1 MTSNLMRQF
10 LDSHT
15 YDIRQSRN
23 GRWIDQ
29 KCTMDELCFVA
40 DCVVNYLDEGG
51 SEPFQSPNI
60 WHAEYSIKNVM
71 DLFGKPDPTDKS
83 TIDEYNKFF
92 RQPLKMLSAAGVL
105 SEEKDNSKFGSPIQF
120 RVVNRDILNYLSLNE
135 RNCMDFLC
143 SYIEKTLKDSGL
155 WDVFNSFFDE
165 QSKERYQI
173 AKDTFYQFCYD
184 YTPIRNDKEPG
195 RIFTKVINPLA
206 VKYKKKG
213 TEGGHISSKVITID
227 KIKYNQPNTIRDK
240 GKDKNVSRQQALRSP
255 QSTTAKYT
263 YQVSKAMGRLKKYND
278 LYNAS
283 RSEVT
288 DRLSVGY
295 TATHMHHIFPKSGY
309 PTIADFV
316 ENLIAL
322 TSAQHLQEAH
332 PNGNTQIVDKEFQYT
347 CLICKTE
354 SIRKNLVD
362 GYGAPLF
369 YSFENYMSVLDTG
382 FNSEFFVGLE
392 NNDFD
397 SVLQGIEM
405 NYK

>member
-1 MTSNLMRQF
+1 MKQF
-10 LDSHT
+10 LEEHT
-15 YDIRQSRN
+15 YDIRKTGN

-51 SEPFQSPNI
+51 CEPFKSPNI

-71 DLFGKPDPTDKS
+71 ELFSKPDPTDKT

-105 SEEKDNSKFGSPIQF
+105 SERKVGSEIQF
-120 RVVNRDILNYLSLNE
+120 RVENRDILNYLSLNE

-143 SYIEKTLKDSGL
+143 SYIEKTLKDSGI
-155 WDVFNSFFDE
+155 WDYFASFFDE
-165 QSKERYQI
+165 QTKERYQEVKQ
-173 AKDTFYQFCYD
+173 AFHEFCIK
-184 YTPIRNDKEPG
+184 YTPINNSAEPG
-195 RIFTKVINPLA
+195 RIFAKVINPLA

-213 TEGGHISSKVITID
+213 SERGHISSKIITLD

-240 GKDKNVSRQQALRSP
+240 DKEKNVSRQQAKLDP
-255 QSTTAKYT
+255 NTTTVNASYN
-263 YQVSKAMGRLKKYND
+263 YQVTKAMNRLRKYND
-278 LYNAS
+278 KVNAS

-288 DRLSVGY
+288 DKFSIGSV
-295 TATHMHHIFPKSGY
+295 ATHMHHIFPKSSF
-309 PTIADFV
+309 PSIADYV

-322 TSAQHLQEAH
+322 TSAQHMQEAH
-332 PNGNTQIVDKEFQYT
+332 PNGNTQVIDKDFQYL

-354 SIRKNLVD
+354 SIRRNLM
-362 GYGAPLF
+362 YGLGSSNF
-369 YSFENYMSVLDTG
+369 YSFDNFMTVLDTG
-382 FNSEFFVGLE
+382 FNSTFFVGLSQ
-392 NNDFD
+392 NDYN
-397 SVLQGIEM
+397 SVISGIEM

>member
-1 MTSNLMRQF
+1 MTSNLMKQF
-10 LDSHT
+10 LEEHT
-15 YDIRQSRN
+15 YDIRKTGN

-51 SEPFQSPNI
+51 CEPFKSPNI

-71 DLFGKPDPTDKS
+71 ELFSKPDPTDKT

-105 SEEKDNSKFGSPIQF
+105 SERKVGSEIQF
-120 RVVNRDILNYLSLNE
+120 RVENRDILNYLSLNE

-143 SYIEKTLKDSGL
+143 SYIEKTLKDSGI
-155 WDVFNSFFDE
+155 WDYFASFFDE
-165 QSKERYQI
+165 QTKERYQEVKQ
-173 AKDTFYQFCYD
+173 AFHEFCIK
-184 YTPIRNDKEPG
+184 YTPINNSAEPG
-195 RIFTKVINPLA
+195 RIFAKAINPLA

-213 TEGGHISSKVITID
+213 SERGHISSKIITLD

-240 GKDKNVSRQQALRSP
+240 DKEKNVSRQQAKLDP
-255 QSTTAKYT
+255 NTTTVNASYN
-263 YQVSKAMGRLKKYND
+263 YQVTKAMNRLRKYND
-278 LYNAS
+278 KVNAS

-288 DRLSVGY
+288 DKFSIGSV
-295 TATHMHHIFPKSGY
+295 ATHMHHIFPKSSF
-309 PTIADFV
+309 PSIADYV

-322 TSAQHLQEAH
+322 TSAQHMQEAH
-332 PNGNTQIVDKEFQYT
+332 PNGNTQVIDKDFQYL

-354 SIRKNLVD
+354 SIRRNLM
-362 GYGAPLF
+362 YGLGSSNF
-369 YSFENYMSVLDTG
+369 YSFDNFMTVLDTG
-382 FNSEFFVGLE
+382 FNSTFFVGLSQ
-392 NNDFD
+392 NDYN
-397 SVLQGIEM
+397 SVISGIEM

>member
-1 MTSNLMRQF
+1 MKQF
-10 LDSHT
+10 LEEHT
-15 YDIRQSRN
+15 YNIRKTGN

-51 SEPFQSPNI
+51 CEPFKSPNI

-71 DLFGKPDPTDKS
+71 ELFSKPDPTDKT

-105 SEEKDNSKFGSPIQF
+105 SERKVGSEIQF
-120 RVVNRDILNYLSLNE
+120 RVENRDILNYLSLNE

-143 SYIEKTLKDSGL
+143 SYIEKTLKDSGI
-155 WDVFNSFFDE
+155 WDYFASFFDE
-165 QSKERYQI
+165 QTKERYQEVKQ
-173 AKDTFYQFCYD
+173 AFHEFCIK
-184 YTPIRNDKEPG
+184 YTPINNSAEPG
-195 RIFTKVINPLA
+195 RIFAKVINPLA

-213 TEGGHISSKVITID
+213 SERGHISSKIITLD

-240 GKDKNVSRQQALRSP
+240 DKEKNVSRQQAKLDP
-255 QSTTAKYT
+255 NTTTVNASYN
-263 YQVSKAMGRLKKYND
+263 YQVTKAMNRLRKYND
-278 LYNAS
+278 KVNAS

-288 DRLSVGY
+288 DKFSIGSV
-295 TATHMHHIFPKSGY
+295 ATHMHHIFPKSSF
-309 PTIADFV
+309 PSIADYV

-322 TSAQHLQEAH
+322 TSAQHMQEAH
-332 PNGNTQIVDKEFQYT
+332 PNGNTQVIDKDFQYL

-354 SIRKNLVD
+354 SIRRNLM
-362 GYGAPLF
+362 YGLGSSNF
-369 YSFENYMSVLDTG
+369 YSFDNFMTVLDTG
-382 FNSEFFVGLE
+382 FNSTFFVGLSQ
-392 NNDFD
+392 NDYN
-397 SVLQGIEM
+397 SVISGIEM

>member
-1 MTSNLMRQF
+1 MKQF
-10 LDSHT
+10 LEEHT
-15 YDIRQSRN
+15 YDIRKTGN

-51 SEPFQSPNI
+51 CEPFKSPNI

-71 DLFGKPDPTDKS
+71 ELFSKPDPTDKT

-105 SEEKDNSKFGSPIQF
+105 SERKVGSEIQF
-120 RVVNRDILNYLSLNE
+120 RVENRDILNYLSLNE

-143 SYIEKTLKDSGL
+143 SYIEKTLKDSGI
-155 WDVFNSFFDE
+155 WDYFASFFDE
-165 QSKERYQI
+165 QTKERYQEVKQ
-173 AKDTFYQFCYD
+173 AFHEFCIK
-184 YTPIRNDKEPG
+184 YTPINNSAEPG
-195 RIFTKVINPLA
+195 RIFAKVINPLA

-213 TEGGHISSKVITID
+213 SERGHISSKIITLD

-240 GKDKNVSRQQALRSP
+240 DKEKNVSRQQAKLDP
-255 QSTTAKYT
+255 NTTTVNASYN
-263 YQVSKAMGRLKKYND
+263 YQVTKAMNRLRKYND
-278 LYNAS
+278 KVNAS

-288 DRLSVGY
+288 DKFSIGSI
-295 TATHMHHIFPKSGY
+295 ATNMHHIFPKSSF
-309 PTIADFV
+309 PSIADYV

-322 TSAQHLQEAH
+322 TSAQHMQEAH
-332 PNGNTQIVDKEFQYT
+332 PNGNTQVIDKDFQYL

-354 SIRKNLVD
+354 SIRRNLM
-362 GYGAPLF
+362 YGLGSSNF
-369 YSFENYMSVLDTG
+369 YSFDNFMAVLDTG
-382 FNSEFFVGLE
+382 FNSTFFVGLSQ
-392 NNDFD
+392 NDYN
-397 SVLQGIEM
+397 SVISGIEM

>member
-1 MTSNLMRQF
+1 MTSNLMKQF
-10 LDSHT
+10 LEEHT
-15 YDIRQSRN
+15 YDIRKTGN

-51 SEPFQSPNI
+51 CEPFKSPNI

-71 DLFGKPDPTDKS
+71 ELFSKPDPTDKT

-105 SEEKDNSKFGSPIQF
+105 SERKVGSEIQF
-120 RVVNRDILNYLSLNE
+120 RVENRDILNYLSLNE

-143 SYIEKTLKDSGL
+143 SYIEKTLKDSGI
-155 WDVFNSFFDE
+155 WDYFASFFDE
-165 QSKERYQI
+165 QTKERYQEVKQ
-173 AKDTFYQFCYD
+173 AFHEFCIK
-184 YTPIRNDKEPG
+184 YTPINNSAEPG
-195 RIFTKVINPLA
+195 RIFAKVINPLA

-213 TEGGHISSKVITID
+213 SERGHISSKIITLD

-240 GKDKNVSRQQALRSP
+240 DKEKNVSRQQAKLDP
-255 QSTTAKYT
+255 NTTTVNASYN
-263 YQVSKAMGRLKKYND
+263 YQVTKAMNRLRKYND
-278 LYNAS
+278 KVNAS

-288 DRLSVGY
+288 DKFSIGSV
-295 TATHMHHIFPKSGY
+295 ATHMHHIFPKSSF
-309 PTIADFV
+309 PSIADYV

-322 TSAQHLQEAH
+322 TSAQHMQEAH
-332 PNGNTQIVDKEFQYT
+332 PNGNTQVIDKDFQYL

-354 SIRKNLVD
+354 SIRRNLM
-362 GYGAPLF
+362 YGLGSSNF
-369 YSFENYMSVLDTG
+369 YSFDNFMTVLDTG
-382 FNSEFFVGLE
+382 FNSTFFVGLSQ
-392 NNDFD
+392 NDYN
-397 SVLQGIEM
+397 SVISGIEM

>member
-1 MTSNLMRQF
+1 MKQF
-10 LDSHT
+10 LEEHT
-15 YDIRQSRN
+15 YDIRKTGN

-51 SEPFQSPNI
+51 CEPFKSPNI

-71 DLFGKPDPTDKS
+71 ELFSKPDPTDKT

-105 SEEKDNSKFGSPIQF
+105 SERKVGSEIQF
-120 RVVNRDILNYLSLNE
+120 RVENRDILNYLSLNE

-143 SYIEKTLKDSGL
+143 SYIEKTLKDSGI
-155 WDVFNSFFDE
+155 WDYFASFFDE
-165 QSKERYQI
+165 QTKERYQEVKQ
-173 AKDTFYQFCYD
+173 AFHEFCIK
-184 YTPIRNDKEPG
+184 YTPINNSAEPG
-195 RIFTKVINPLA
+195 RIFAKVINPLA

-213 TEGGHISSKVITID
+213 SERGHISSKIITLD

-240 GKDKNVSRQQALRSP
+240 DKEKNVSRQQAKLDP
-255 QSTTAKYT
+255 NTTTVNASYN
-263 YQVSKAMGRLKKYND
+263 YQVTKAMNRLRKYND
-278 LYNAS
+278 KVNAS

-288 DRLSVGY
+288 DKFSIGSV
-295 TATHMHHIFPKSGY
+295 ATHMHHIFPKSSF
-309 PTIADFV
+309 PSIADYV

-322 TSAQHLQEAH
+322 TSAQHMQEAH
-332 PNGNTQIVDKEFQYT
+332 PNGNTQVIDKDFQYL

-354 SIRKNLVD
+354 SIRRYLM
-362 GYGAPLF
+362 YGLGSSNF
-369 YSFENYMSVLDTG
+369 YSFDNFMTVLDTG
-382 FNSEFFVGLE
+382 FNSTFFVGLSQ
-392 NNDFD
+392 NDYN
-397 SVLQGIEM
+397 SVISGIEM

>member
-1 MTSNLMRQF
+1 MKQF
-10 LDSHT
+10 LEEHT
-15 YDIRQSRN
+15 YDIRKTGN

-51 SEPFQSPNI
+51 CEPFKSPNI

-71 DLFGKPDPTDKS
+71 ELFSKPDPTDKT

-105 SEEKDNSKFGSPIQF
+105 SERKVGSEIQF
-120 RVVNRDILNYLSLNE
+120 RVENRDILNYLSLNE

-143 SYIEKTLKDSGL
+143 SYIEKTLKDSGI
-155 WDVFNSFFDE
+155 WDYFASFFDE
-165 QSKERYQI
+165 QTKERYQEVKQ
-173 AKDTFYQFCYD
+173 AFHEFCIK
-184 YTPIRNDKEPG
+184 YTPINNSAEPG
-195 RIFTKVINPLA
+195 RIFAKVINPLA

-213 TEGGHISSKVITID
+213 SERGHISSKIITLD

-240 GKDKNVSRQQALRSP
+240 DKEKNMSRQQAKLDP
-255 QSTTAKYT
+255 NTTTVNASYN
-263 YQVSKAMGRLKKYND
+263 YQVTKAMNRLRKYND
-278 LYNAS
+278 KVNAS

-288 DRLSVGY
+288 DKFSIGSV
-295 TATHMHHIFPKSGY
+295 ATHMHHIFPKSSF
-309 PTIADFV
+309 PSIADYV

-322 TSAQHLQEAH
+322 TSAQHMQEAH
-332 PNGNTQIVDKEFQYT
+332 PNGNTQVIDKDFQYL

-354 SIRKNLVD
+354 SIRRNLM
-362 GYGAPLF
+362 YGLGSSNF
-369 YSFENYMSVLDTG
+369 YSFDNFMTVLDTG
-382 FNSEFFVGLE
+382 FNSTFFVGLSQ
-392 NNDFD
+392 NDYN
-397 SVLQGIEM
+397 SVISGIEM

>member
-1 MTSNLMRQF
+1 MKQF
-10 LDSHT
+10 LEEHT
-15 YDIRQSRN
+15 YDIRKTGN

-51 SEPFQSPNI
+51 CEPFKSPNI

-71 DLFGKPDPTDKS
+71 ELFSKPDPTDKT

-105 SEEKDNSKFGSPIQF
+105 SERKVGSEIQF
-120 RVVNRDILNYLSLNE
+120 RVENRDILNYLSLNE

-143 SYIEKTLKDSGL
+143 SYIEKTLKDSGI
-155 WDVFNSFFDE
+155 WDYFASFFDE
-165 QSKERYQI
+165 QTKERYQEVKQ
-173 AKDTFYQFCYD
+173 AFHEFCIK
-184 YTPIRNDKEPG
+184 YTPINNSAEPG
-195 RIFTKVINPLA
+195 RIFAKVINPLA

-213 TEGGHISSKVITID
+213 SERGHISSKIITLD

-240 GKDKNVSRQQALRSP
+240 DKEKNVSRQQAKLDP
-255 QSTTAKYT
+255 NTTTVNASYN
-263 YQVSKAMGRLKKYND
+263 YQVTKAMNRLRKYND
-278 LYNAS
+278 KVNAS

-288 DRLSVGY
+288 DKFSIGSV
-295 TATHMHHIFPKSGY
+295 ATHMHHIFPKSSF
-309 PTIADFV
+309 PSIADYV

-322 TSAQHLQEAH
+322 TSAQHMQEAH
-332 PNGNTQIVDKEFQYT
+332 PNGNTQVIDKDFQYL

-354 SIRKNLVD
+354 SIRRNLM
-362 GYGAPLF
+362 YGLGSSNF
-369 YSFENYMSVLDTG
+369 YSFDNFMTVLDTG
-382 FNSEFFVGLE
+382 YNSTFFVGLSQ
-392 NNDFD
+392 NDYN
-397 SVLQGIEM
+397 SVISGIEM

>member
-1 MTSNLMRQF
+1 MTSNLMKQF
-10 LDSHT
+10 LEEHT
-15 YDIRQSRN
+15 YNIRKTGN

-51 SEPFQSPNI
+51 CEPFKSPNI

-71 DLFGKPDPTDKS
+71 ELFSKPDPTDKT

-105 SEEKDNSKFGSPIQF
+105 SERKVGSEIQF
-120 RVVNRDILNYLSLNE
+120 RVENRDILNYLSLNE

-143 SYIEKTLKDSGL
+143 SYIEKTLKDSGI
-155 WDVFNSFFDE
+155 WDYFASFFDE
-165 QSKERYQI
+165 QTKERYQEVKQ
-173 AKDTFYQFCYD
+173 AFHEFCIK
-184 YTPIRNDKEPG
+184 YTPINNSAEPG
-195 RIFTKVINPLA
+195 RIFAKVINPLA

-213 TEGGHISSKVITID
+213 SERGHISSKIITLD

-240 GKDKNVSRQQALRSP
+240 DKEKNVSRQQAKLDP
-255 QSTTAKYT
+255 NTTTVNASYN
-263 YQVSKAMGRLKKYND
+263 YQVTKAMNRLRKYND
-278 LYNAS
+278 KVNAS

-288 DRLSVGY
+288 DKFSIGSV
-295 TATHMHHIFPKSGY
+295 ATHMHHIFPKSSF
-309 PTIADFV
+309 PSIADYV

-322 TSAQHLQEAH
+322 TSAQHMQEAH
-332 PNGNTQIVDKEFQYT
+332 PNGNTQVIDKDFQYL

-354 SIRKNLVD
+354 SIRRNLM
-362 GYGAPLF
+362 YGLGSSNF
-369 YSFENYMSVLDTG
+369 YSFDNFMTVLDTG
-382 FNSEFFVGLE
+382 FNSTFFVGLSQ
-392 NNDFD
+392 NDYN
-397 SVLQGIEM
+397 SVISGIEM

>member
-1 MTSNLMRQF
+1 MTSNLMKQF
-10 LDSHT
+10 LEEHT
-15 YDIRQSRN
+15 YDIRKTGN

-51 SEPFQSPNI
+51 CEPFKSPNI

-71 DLFGKPDPTDKS
+71 ELFSKPDPTDKT

-105 SEEKDNSKFGSPIQF
+105 SERKVGSEIQF
-120 RVVNRDILNYLSLNE
+120 RVENRDILNYLSLNE

-143 SYIEKTLKDSGL
+143 SYIEKTLKDSGI
-155 WDVFNSFFDE
+155 WDYFASFFDE
-165 QSKERYQI
+165 QTKERYQEVKQ
-173 AKDTFYQFCYD
+173 AFHEFCIK
-184 YTPIRNDKEPG
+184 YTPINNSAEPG
-195 RIFTKVINPLA
+195 RIFAKVINPLA

-213 TEGGHISSKVITID
+213 SERGHISSKIITLD

-240 GKDKNVSRQQALRSP
+240 DKEKNMSRQQAKLDP
-255 QSTTAKYT
+255 NTTTVNASYN
-263 YQVSKAMGRLKKYND
+263 YQVTKAMNRLRKYND
-278 LYNAS
+278 KVNAS

-288 DRLSVGY
+288 DKFSIGSV
-295 TATHMHHIFPKSGY
+295 ATHMHHIFPKSSF
-309 PTIADFV
+309 PSIADYV

-322 TSAQHLQEAH
+322 TSAQHMQEAH
-332 PNGNTQIVDKEFQYT
+332 PNGNTQVIDKDFQYL

-354 SIRKNLVD
+354 SIRRNLM
-362 GYGAPLF
+362 YGLGSSNF
-369 YSFENYMSVLDTG
+369 YSFDNFMTVLDTG
-382 FNSEFFVGLE
+382 FNSTFFVGLSQ
-392 NNDFD
+392 NDYN
-397 SVLQGIEM
+397 SVISGIEM

>member
-1 MTSNLMRQF
+1 MTSNLMKQF
-10 LDSHT
+10 LEEHT
-15 YDIRQSRN
+15 YDIRKTGN

-51 SEPFQSPNI
+51 CEPFKSPNI

-71 DLFGKPDPTDKS
+71 ELFSKPDPTDKT

-105 SEEKDNSKFGSPIQF
+105 SEKKVGSEIQF
-120 RVVNRDILNYLSLNE
+120 RVENRDILNYLSLNE

-143 SYIEKTLKDSGL
+143 SYIEKTLKDSGI
-155 WDVFNSFFDE
+155 WDYFASFFDE
-165 QSKERYQI
+165 QTKERYQEVKQ
-173 AKDTFYQFCYD
+173 AFHEFCIK
-184 YTPIRNDKEPG
+184 YTPINNSAEPG
-195 RIFTKVINPLA
+195 RIFAKVINPLA

-213 TEGGHISSKVITID
+213 SERGHISSKIITLD

-240 GKDKNVSRQQALRSP
+240 DKEKNVSRQQAKLDP
-255 QSTTAKYT
+255 NTTTVNASYN
-263 YQVSKAMGRLKKYND
+263 YQVTKAMNRLRKYND
-278 LYNAS
+278 KVNAS

-288 DRLSVGY
+288 DKFSIGSV
-295 TATHMHHIFPKSGY
+295 ATHMHHIFPKSSF
-309 PTIADFV
+309 PSIADYV

-322 TSAQHLQEAH
+322 TSAQHMQEAH
-332 PNGNTQIVDKEFQYT
+332 PNGNTQIIDKDFQYL

-354 SIRKNLVD
+354 SIRRNLM
-362 GYGAPLF
+362 YGLGSSNF
-369 YSFENYMSVLDTG
+369 YSFDNFMTVLDTG
-382 FNSEFFVGLE
+382 FNSTFFVGLSQ
-392 NNDFD
+392 NDYN
-397 SVLQGIEM
+397 SVISGIEM